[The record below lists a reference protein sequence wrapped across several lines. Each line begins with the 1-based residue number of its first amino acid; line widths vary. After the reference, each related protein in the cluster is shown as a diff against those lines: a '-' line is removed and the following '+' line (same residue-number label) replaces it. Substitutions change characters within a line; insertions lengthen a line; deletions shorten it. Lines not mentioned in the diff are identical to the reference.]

1 MKDRK
6 TVAKEILQLID
17 QETNKLCVPIQQ
29 GNSVTIKHMVVR
41 ESAQGFL
48 VINALTDQ
56 QVAYT
61 FSKTAAVA
69 IAKNHARGTE
79 DHTAQIL
86 KIDREIQQKY
96 NDCVHYKQ
104 TIYLIDTR
112 LHKYNADQDRKMA
125 AEIRY
130 DVAWDDVIT
139 LRSELDPYIFD

>member
-17 QETNKLCVPIQQ
+17 KETDKLCVPIQQ

-41 ESAQGFL
+41 ESPQGFL
-48 VINALTDQ
+48 VINVLTDQ
-56 QVAYT
+56 QVACT

-69 IAKNHARGTE
+69 IAKSHARGTV
-79 DHTAQIL
+79 DHTSQIL
-86 KIDREIQQKY
+86 KIDNQIQQKY
-96 NDCVHYKQ
+96 NDCVHFKH
-104 TIYLIDTR
+104 TIYLSEDE
-112 LHKYNADQDRKMA
+112 DRKSA

>member
-1 MKDRK
+1 MKDRT

-29 GNSVTIKHMVVR
+29 GNSVTIKHMVVS

-56 QVAYT
+56 TVACT

-69 IAKNHARGTE
+69 IAKSHARGTV

-86 KIDREIQQKY
+86 KIDSQIQHKY
-96 NDCVHYKQ
+96 NDCVHFKH
-104 TIYLIDTR
+104 TIYLSEDE
-112 LHKYNADQDRKMA
+112 DRKSA

>member
-48 VINALTDQ
+48 VINVLTDQ
-56 QVAYT
+56 QVACT

-69 IAKNHARGTE
+69 IAKSHANGSAT
-79 DHTAQIL
+79 HTPMIL
-86 KIDREIQQKY
+86 KIDDKIQQKY
-96 NDCVHYKQ
+96 NDCVHFKH
-104 TIYLIDTR
+104 TIYLSEDE
-112 LHKYNADQDRKMA
+112 DRKSA

-139 LRSELDPYIFD
+139 LRSELDPYIFG

>member
-29 GNSVTIKHMVVR
+29 DNSVTIKHMVVR
-41 ESAQGFL
+41 ESAQGFS

-56 QVAYT
+56 QVACT

-69 IAKNHARGTE
+69 IAKSHANGSAT
-79 DHTAQIL
+79 HTPMIL
-86 KIDREIQQKY
+86 KIDDKIQQKY
-96 NDCVHYKQ
+96 NDCVHFKH
-104 TIYLIDTR
+104 TIYLSEDE
-112 LHKYNADQDRKMA
+112 DRKSA

>member
-17 QETNKLCVPIQQ
+17 KETDKLCVPIQQ

-41 ESAQGFL
+41 ESPQGFL
-48 VINALTDQ
+48 VINVLTDQ
-56 QVAYT
+56 QVACT
-61 FSKTAAVA
+61 FSKTAAMA
-69 IAKNHARGTE
+69 IAKSHARGTVN
-79 DHTAQIL
+79 HTAQIL
-86 KIDREIQQKY
+86 KIDNQIQQKY
-96 NDCVHYKQ
+96 NDCVHFKH
-104 TIYLIDTR
+104 TIYLSEDE
-112 LHKYNADQDRKMA
+112 DRKYA